1 MSNRRKEFTKTSSNP
16 ASKFLEWKSDEKCFS
31 FYNKET
37 RENEKIY
44 LPLKFLV
51 LMEMHTVKGWDDA
64 SGSGIW
70 SNEVSNI
77 GEDTIEVK
85 AFKGGLIAKGIYKD
99 VKETIAKRG
108 GHYVKSIY
116 AMLPDFSLVNIGL
129 KGSGVQAWGDFSKKS
144 ARRLPEEWV
153 EVTGAEEKVKGKVK
167 YSTPIFKFES
177 VITKSE
183 DEKAEGAFITIKQYI
198 DRYTAEKEVVAEA
211 EDDFLKGTDQ
221 NLQSAT
227 KELPF

>member
-183 DEKAEGAFITIKQYI
+183 DEKAEKAFGIIKDYI
-198 DRYTAEKEVVAEA
+198 NRYTAEKEVVAEA